1 MKLALMLVNVD
12 IIPGYKIKPLG
23 YCRPQP
29 VLNSVLLPLVK
40 RKNQQYTTMP
50 SIYVK
55 CITVNMEGEYV
66 LRLPPISNVH
76 IFEHAQ

>member
-29 VLNSVLLPLVK
+29 VLNSVLLRLVK
-40 RKNQQYTTMP
+40 RKISAVDYNA
-50 SIYVK
+50 IYLCKVYDCK
-55 CITVNMEGEYV
+55 YGG
-66 LRLPPISNVH
+66 
-76 IFEHAQ
+76 